1 MFRNH
6 LIVTIFIYLI
16 LSGILIFFK
25 PNLVFKKSTNTN
37 FGVGSKKTLL
47 PFWLALLLIGII
59 SYILT
64 IIIMMRF
71 I

>member
-37 FGVGSKKTLL
+37 FGGGSNKTLL
-47 PFWLALLLIGII
+47 PFWLALLLIGIL